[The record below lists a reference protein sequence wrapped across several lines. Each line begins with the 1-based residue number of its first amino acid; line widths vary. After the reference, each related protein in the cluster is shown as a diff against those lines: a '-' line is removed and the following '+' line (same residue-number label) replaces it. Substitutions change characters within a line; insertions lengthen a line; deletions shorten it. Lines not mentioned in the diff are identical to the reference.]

1 MGIIK
6 FEVDIPDFDKELQIN
21 ITLRKDGEII
31 ETKTQSSLPTP
42 SLSESVKV
50 KEKVVKK
57 STAKK
62 SASSLIG
69 GGNLMNLDDD

>member
-42 SLSESVKV
+42 SLSDSVKV

-57 STAKK
+57 STTKK